1 MYNHSSRNAVSE
13 YTARR
18 TAEIN
23 ADADAIAALPVGAH
37 ISVSLYT
44 DINAYTIIKKTAT
57 TILLQADKA
66 TLDPNWK
73 PEFIPG
79 GFAGHC
85 TNQRDQTYTYDRD
98 PNGATIKISLRRSKD
113 ENGNE
118 RRRWKKAGVGTFEG
132 GGNVYPGRRKFHD
145 YNF

>member
-18 TAEIN
+18 TAEVN
-23 ADADAIAALPVGAH
+23 ADADAIAALPVGAG

-44 DINAYTIIKKTAT
+44 DIDAYTIIKKTAT
-57 TILLQADKA
+57 TM
-66 TLDPNWK
+66 TLRRDHAVLANNWK
-73 PEFIPG
+73 PEFIQG

-85 TNQRDQTYTYDRD
+85 VNQADQTYTYSED
-98 PNGATIKISLRRSKD
+98 PDGAIVKISLRRSKD

>member
-23 ADADAIAALPVGAH
+23 AAADAIAALPVGDG

-44 DINAYTIIKKTAT
+44 DIDAYTIIKKTAT